1 MGFPSKLTGEQYY
14 SIFNNLKE
22 LGHTGDFPFSYFKIP
37 LKIILLNGDGLKE
50 FLSLVSKPV
59 RYLGEEINLIRKDP
73 AEISVKFCLAFPD
86 VYEVGMS
93 HLGIQILYHIL
104 NGKKGVACERV
115 FAPWVDMEKV
125 LREKKIPL
133 SSLESSTPLSQFDIV
148 GFSLQYELCY
158 TNVLNML
165 DLSNIP
171 LFSKDRDERFPFII
185 AGGPLTFNP
194 APGADFFDAMVIGD
208 GEEVVLEICDLA
220 SQWKGAGGKEAKST
234 KEDFLKSLS
243 QLEGVYV
250 PRLHTEAQKIRKRVV
265 SDINQAPFPICP
277 IVPYMKV
284 VHDRL
289 NIEIARGCK
298 RGCRFCEAGFIQR
311 PYRERNP
318 EVIHKILNTSLKQT
332 GYEELSLL
340 SLSAGDYSSIGPLL
354 SNLMDRY
361 ESKKVAVSFPSLRI
375 ESVVGHLAEEVK
387 RVRKTGFTIAP
398 EAGTERLR
406 RVINKELDESV
417 LFQGISDLFSKGW
430 KNIKLYFMMGLP
442 SEKEEDL
449 KGILD
454 LSRQI
459 ASWGAK
465 QKIHPNINV
474 SVSTFV
480 PKPHTPFQWESQI
493 PLEEM
498 EEKLRFLRD
507 GVKRS
512 NLRFKWQ
519 DPHLSFLEGIFSM
532 GDRKLSSVL
541 LDAYRLGCRFD
552 GWSDQFHFPL
562 WKEAFEKTGLEM
574 DSHTKK
580 REFKDILP
588 WSFVETGMNP
598 QYLWEEYQRGLKEKI
613 SPPCAKENCHRCGI
627 CKGKTILIRESDPT
641 EVIALGKMVRKEIQK
656 KGIKKKIRLTFRKV
670 GEMRFLSHL
679 ELVHLFY
686 RASMRAELPLSY
698 SEGFHPM
705 PRIIFATALPVGMES
720 LTEIVDM
727 ECQGKITPLE
737 VMEGLNQ
744 SLPPGIEILEAEE
757 VPVFFH
763 LSSSLHPSVY
773 WIPLDP
779 ILPKEEAIPKVTKV
793 LDKTEFFIHQER
805 DGKKRKV
812 DIRPLIEKMEIKKK
826 SGEDGQWGVELVLR
840 RVTGRTAKPT
850 EIVGAIL
857 ELEGEPL
864 AQVKVI
870 KLE

>member
-1 MGFPSKLTGEQYY
+1 M
-14 SIFNNLKE
+14 
-22 LGHTGDFPFSYFKIP
+22 
-37 LKIILLNGDGLKE
+37 DGVRLKE
-50 FLSLVSKPV
+50 FLSIVSRPV
-59 RYLGEEINLIRKDP
+59 RYLGQEIHSIKKDP
-73 AEISVKFCLAFPD
+73 AEVKLKFCLAFPD

-104 NGKKGVACERV
+104 NAKKGIACERA

-133 SSLESSTPLSQFDIV
+133 SSLESSTPLNQFDIL
-148 GFSLQYELCY
+148 GFSLQYELCF

-171 LFSKDRDERFPFII
+171 FLSKDRDDRFPLII

-194 APGADFFDAMVIGD
+194 APVADFFDAMVIGD
-208 GEEVVLEICDLA
+208 GEEVILEFCDLA
-220 SQWKGAGGKEAKST
+220 LQWKEARAK
-234 KEDFLKSLS
+234 KEDLLKSLS

-250 PRLHTEAQKIRKRVV
+250 PSLHTEGKKIRKRVV
-265 SDINQAPFPICP
+265 SDLNQTFFPSCP

-298 RGCRFCEAGFIQR
+298 RGCRFCEAGFIHR
-311 PYRERNP
+311 PYRERSP
-318 EVIHKILNTSLKQT
+318 EVIHEILNTSLKGT

-354 SNLMDRY
+354 SDLMDRF

-406 RVINKELDESV
+406 RVINKELDERV
-417 LFQGISDLFSKGW
+417 FFQGLSDLFSKGW

-442 SEKEEDL
+442 TEKEEDL
-449 KGILD
+449 IGIIELTKK
-454 LSRQI
+454 I
-459 ASWGAK
+459 ASLREK
-465 QKIHPNINV
+465 QKIHPNINI

-498 EEKLRFLRD
+498 KEKLHLMRD
-507 GVKRS
+507 GIKR
-512 NLRFKWQ
+512 NHLRFKWQ

-532 GDRKLSSVL
+532 GDRNLSRVL
-541 LDAYRLGCRFD
+541 VESFRLGCRFD
-552 GWSDQFHFPL
+552 GWSDQFRYPL

-574 DSHTKK
+574 DSHTRK
-580 REFKDILP
+580 RKFEDILP
-588 WSFVETGMNP
+588 WSLVETGMDE
-598 QYLWEEYQRGLKEKI
+598 QFLWEEYQRGLEEKI
-613 SPPCAKENCHRCGI
+613 SPPCVKENCHRCGI
-627 CKGKTILIRESDPT
+627 CDGKTITVRESDPA
-641 EVIALGKMVRKEIQK
+641 EIKALERRAKKDIRR
-656 KGIKKKIRLTFRKV
+656 KGIKKKIRLKFRKV
-670 GEMRFLSHL
+670 GEIRFLSHL
-679 ELVHLFY
+679 ELAHLFY
-686 RASMRAELPLSY
+686 RASKRADLPLCF

-727 ECQGKITPLE
+727 ECEGKITPLE
-737 VMEGLNQ
+737 VMERLNQ
-744 SLPPGIEILEAEE
+744 TLPSGIEIMDAEE
-757 VPVFFH
+757 VPIFFH
-763 LSSSLHPSVY
+763 LSSLPHPSVY
-773 WIPLDP
+773 WIPLDH
-779 ILPKEEAIPKVTKV
+779 LLSKEEAVPKVKKA
-793 LDKTEFFIHQER
+793 LDKKEFFIHQER
-805 DGKKRKV
+805 DGKKRSV
-812 DIRPLIEKMEIKKK
+812 DIRPLIEKMEIKEQKER
-826 SGEDGQWGVELVLR
+826 SEEASRWGVELVLR
-840 RVTGRTAKPT
+840 RAMGRTAKPV

-857 ELEGEPL
+857 GLEGEPL
-864 AQVKVI
+864 AQCKVI

>member
-1 MGFPSKLTGEQYY
+1 M
-14 SIFNNLKE
+14 
-22 LGHTGDFPFSYFKIP
+22 
-37 LKIILLNGDGLKE
+37 DGVRLKE
-50 FLSLVSKPV
+50 FLSIVSKPV
-59 RYLGEEINLIRKDP
+59 RYLGQEVHSIKKDP
-73 AEISVKFCLAFPD
+73 AEVKLKFCLAFPD

-104 NGKKGVACERV
+104 NAKKGIACERA

-133 SSLESSTPLSQFDIV
+133 SSLESSTPLNQFDIL
-148 GFSLQYELCY
+148 GFSLQYELCF

-171 LFSKDRDERFPFII
+171 FLSKDRDDRFPLII

-194 APGADFFDAMVIGD
+194 APVADFFDAMVIGD
-208 GEEVVLEICDLA
+208 GEEVILEFCDLA
-220 SQWKGAGGKEAKST
+220 LQWKEARAK
-234 KEDFLKSLS
+234 KEDLLKSLS

-250 PRLHTEAQKIRKRVV
+250 PSLHIEGKKIRKRVV
-265 SDINQAPFPICP
+265 SDLNQTFFPSCP

-298 RGCRFCEAGFIQR
+298 RGCRFCEAGFIHR
-311 PYRERNP
+311 PYRERSP
-318 EVIHKILNTSLKQT
+318 EVIHEILNTSLKGT

-354 SNLMDRY
+354 SDLMDRF

-406 RVINKELDESV
+406 RVINKELDERV
-417 LFQGISDLFSKGW
+417 FFQGLSDLFSKGW

-442 SEKEEDL
+442 TEKEEDL
-449 KGILD
+449 IGIIELTKK
-454 LSRQI
+454 I
-459 ASWGAK
+459 ASLREK
-465 QKIHPNINV
+465 QKIHPNINI

-498 EEKLRFLRD
+498 KEKLHLMRD
-507 GVKRS
+507 GVKR
-512 NLRFKWQ
+512 NHLRFKWQ

-532 GDRKLSSVL
+532 GDRNLSRVL
-541 LDAYRLGCRFD
+541 VESFRLGCRFD
-552 GWSDQFHFPL
+552 GWSDQFRYPL

-574 DSHTKK
+574 DSHTRK
-580 REFKDILP
+580 RKFEDILP
-588 WSFVETGMNP
+588 WSLVETGMDE
-598 QYLWEEYQRGLKEKI
+598 QFLWEEYQRGLEEKI
-613 SPPCAKENCHRCGI
+613 SPPCVKENCHRCGI
-627 CKGKTILIRESDPT
+627 CDGKTITVRESDPA
-641 EVIALGKMVRKEIQK
+641 EIKALERRAKKDIRR
-656 KGIKKKIRLTFRKV
+656 KGIKKKIRLKFRKV
-670 GEMRFLSHL
+670 GEIRFLSHL
-679 ELVHLFY
+679 ELAHLFY
-686 RASMRAELPLSY
+686 RASKRADLPLCF

-727 ECQGKITPLE
+727 ECEGKITPLE
-737 VMEGLNQ
+737 VMERLNQ
-744 SLPPGIEILEAEE
+744 TLPSGIEIMDAEE
-757 VPVFFH
+757 VPIFFH
-763 LSSSLHPSVY
+763 LSSLPHPSVY
-773 WIPLDP
+773 WIPLDH
-779 ILPKEEAIPKVTKV
+779 LLSKEEAVPKVKKA
-793 LDKTEFFIHQER
+793 LDKKEFFIHQER
-805 DGKKRKV
+805 DGKKRSV
-812 DIRPLIEKMEIKKK
+812 DIRPLIEKMEIKEQKER
-826 SGEDGQWGVELVLR
+826 SEEASRWGVELVLR
-840 RVTGRTAKPT
+840 RAMGRTAKPV

-857 ELEGEPL
+857 GLEGEPL
-864 AQVKVI
+864 AQCKVI

>member
-1 MGFPSKLTGEQYY
+1 M
-14 SIFNNLKE
+14 
-22 LGHTGDFPFSYFKIP
+22 
-37 LKIILLNGDGLKE
+37 DGVRLKE
-50 FLSLVSKPV
+50 FLSIVSKPV
-59 RYLGEEINLIRKDP
+59 RYLGQEIHSIKKDP
-73 AEISVKFCLAFPD
+73 AEVKLKFCLAFPD

-104 NGKKGVACERV
+104 NAKKGIACERA

-133 SSLESSTPLSQFDIV
+133 SSLESSTPLNQFDIL
-148 GFSLQYELCY
+148 GFSLQYELCF
-158 TNVLNML
+158 TNVINML

-171 LFSKDRDERFPFII
+171 FLSKDRDDRFPLII

-194 APGADFFDAMVIGD
+194 APVADFFDAMVIGD
-208 GEEVVLEICDLA
+208 GEEVILEFCDLA
-220 SQWKGAGGKEAKST
+220 LQWKEARAK
-234 KEDFLKSLS
+234 KEDLLKSLS

-250 PRLHTEAQKIRKRVV
+250 PSLHIEGKKIRKRVV
-265 SDINQAPFPICP
+265 SDLNQTFFPSCP

-298 RGCRFCEAGFIQR
+298 RGCRFCEAGFIHR
-311 PYRERNP
+311 PYRERSP
-318 EVIHKILNTSLKQT
+318 EVIHEILNTSLKGT

-354 SNLMDRY
+354 SDLMDRF

-406 RVINKELDESV
+406 RVINKELDERV
-417 LFQGISDLFSKGW
+417 FFQGLSDLFSKGW

-442 SEKEEDL
+442 TEKEEDL
-449 KGILD
+449 IGIIELTKK
-454 LSRQI
+454 I
-459 ASWGAK
+459 ASLREK
-465 QKIHPNINV
+465 QKIHPNINI

-498 EEKLRFLRD
+498 KEKLRLMRD
-507 GVKRS
+507 GVKR
-512 NLRFKWQ
+512 NHLRFKWQ

-532 GDRKLSSVL
+532 GDRNLSRVL
-541 LDAYRLGCRFD
+541 VESFRLGCRFD
-552 GWSDQFHFPL
+552 GWSDQFRYPL

-574 DSHTKK
+574 DSHTRK
-580 REFKDILP
+580 RKFEDILP
-588 WSFVETGMNP
+588 WSLVETGIDE
-598 QYLWEEYQRGLKEKI
+598 QFLWEEYQRGLEEKI
-613 SPPCAKENCHRCGI
+613 SPPCVKENCHRCGI
-627 CKGKTILIRESDPT
+627 CDGKTITVRESDPA
-641 EVIALGKMVRKEIQK
+641 EIKALERRAKKDIRS
-656 KGIKKKIRLTFRKV
+656 KGIKKKIRLKFRKV
-670 GEMRFLSHL
+670 GEIRFLSHL
-679 ELVHLFY
+679 ELAHLFY
-686 RASMRAELPLSY
+686 RASKRADLPLCF

-727 ECQGKITPLE
+727 ECEGKITPLE
-737 VMEGLNQ
+737 VMERLNQ
-744 SLPPGIEILEAEE
+744 TLPSGIEIMDAEE
-757 VPVFFH
+757 VPIFFH
-763 LSSSLHPSVY
+763 LSSLPHPSVY
-773 WIPLDP
+773 WIPLDH
-779 ILPKEEAIPKVTKV
+779 LLSKEEAVPKVKKA
-793 LDKTEFFIHQER
+793 LDKKEFFIHQER
-805 DGKKRKV
+805 DGKKRSV
-812 DIRPLIEKMEIKKK
+812 DIRPLIEKMEIKEQKER
-826 SGEDGQWGVELVLR
+826 SEEASRWGVELVLR
-840 RVTGRTAKPT
+840 RAMGRTAKPV

-857 ELEGEPL
+857 GLEGEPL
-864 AQVKVI
+864 AQCKVI

>member
-1 MGFPSKLTGEQYY
+1 M
-14 SIFNNLKE
+14 
-22 LGHTGDFPFSYFKIP
+22 
-37 LKIILLNGDGLKE
+37 NGDELKE

-59 RYLGEEINLIRKDP
+59 RYLGQEVHSIRKEP
-73 AEISVKFCLAFPD
+73 AEVKLKFCLAFPD

-104 NGKKGVACERV
+104 NSKKGIACERV
-115 FAPWVDMEKV
+115 FAPWGDMEGV
-125 LREKKIPL
+125 LRDRKIPL
-133 SSLESSTPLSQFDIV
+133 SSLESSTPLNQFDIV

-171 LFSKDRDERFPFII
+171 LFSKDRDERFPLII

-194 APGADFFDAMVIGD
+194 APVADFFDAMVIGD
-208 GEEVVLEICDLA
+208 GEEVVSEICDLV
-220 SQWKGAGGKEAKST
+220 SQWKEAKT
-234 KEDFLKSLS
+234 KRENILKSLS
-243 QLEGVYV
+243 QLEGIYV
-250 PRLHTEAQKIRKRVV
+250 PSLHREGQQIRKGVV
-265 SDINQAPFPICP
+265 SDINQTFFPTCP

-289 NIEIARGCK
+289 NVEIARGCK
-298 RGCRFCEAGFIQR
+298 RGCRFCEAGFIHR
-311 PYRERNP
+311 PYRERSP
-318 EVIHKILNTSLKQT
+318 GVIHEILNASLKQT

-354 SNLMDRY
+354 SDLMDRY
-361 ESKKVAVSFPSLRI
+361 ESKRVAVSFPSLRI
-375 ESVVGHLAEEVK
+375 ESVVGHLAEEVR

-406 RVINKELDESV
+406 RVINKELDEAV

-442 SEKEEDL
+442 TERDEDL
-449 KGILD
+449 RGILD
-454 LSRQI
+454 LSRKI
-459 ASWGAK
+459 ASLGAK
-465 QKIHPNINV
+465 QKIHPHINV

-493 PLEEM
+493 LLEEM
-498 EEKLRFLRD
+498 KEKLRFLKD

-519 DPHLSFLEGIFSM
+519 DPHLSFLEGIFSI
-532 GDRKLSSVL
+532 GDRKLSRALVE
-541 LDAYRLGCRFD
+541 AHRLGCRFD

-562 WKEAFEKTGLEM
+562 WKEAFEKTGMEM
-574 DSHTKK
+574 DFHTKK

-588 WSFVETGMNP
+588 WSFVDTGMAA
-598 QYLWEEYQRGLKEKI
+598 QYLWEEYQKGLNEKI
-613 SPPCAKENCHRCGI
+613 SPPCVKGSCHRCGV
-627 CKGKTILIRESDPT
+627 CKGNALIIRESDPV
-641 EVIALGKMVRKEIQK
+641 ERNALERMKK
-656 KGIKKKIRLTFRKV
+656 KGIRKKGMKKKIRLKFMKV

-686 RASMRAELPLSY
+686 RASLRAELPLSY

-720 LTEIVDM
+720 LAEFVDM
-727 ECQGKITPLE
+727 ECEGNITPSE
-737 VMEGLNQ
+737 VMGRLNQ
-744 SLPPGIEILEAEE
+744 TLPSGIEIIEAKE

-763 LSSSLHPSVY
+763 LSSLPHPSVY
-773 WIPLDP
+773 WIPLDHL
-779 ILPKEEAIPKVTKV
+779 LPKEEAILQVKKV
-793 LDKTEFFIHQER
+793 LDEKEFFIHQER
-805 DGKKRKV
+805 DGKKRSV
-812 DIRPLIEKMEIKKK
+812 DIRPLIEKMEIKEK
-826 SGEDGQWGVELVLR
+826 SGVEPQWGVELVIR
-840 RVTGRTAKPT
+840 KATGRTAKPI

-857 ELEGEPL
+857 GLEEESL
-864 AQVKVI
+864 AQCKVI
-870 KLE
+870 KRE